1 MTWVEQ
7 KAAPGHVSLRVANR
21 RDSSGITVGMVD
33 VATFGPLL
41 YSVETRIRDR
51 VFRDLMAIP
60 FEGQD

>member
-1 MTWVEQ
+1 
-7 KAAPGHVSLRVANR
+7 VSLRVANR